1 MKKHRV
7 IFCGTPQF
15 AVPSLKALLAD
26 TRFEIIGVVTQPD
39 MPAGR
44 NLALTAPPVK
54 VLAQGYNLPIFQP
67 LKVSQ
72 IIDTFRDLQPD
83 VIVVVAYAHIIP
95 ASILELPPF
104 GCVNVHG
111 SLLPR
116 YRGASVLQAPIMN
129 GDKETGIT
137 IMKMDATLDTGPL
150 LSQASYVIKPLE
162 TADSL
167 GQKLSQLGADLLP
180 DTLARYL
187 EGNISPQT
195 QDNEQATYVK
205 KLDKKD
211 GIIDWTKS
219 AVEIER
225 FVRAMTSWPSGWTW
239 ISGKQLKIL
248 EIDPTIINLDTYKPG
263 KTFIYNSNLA
273 VQCGSQALIITRL
286 QLEGKKAMTSQE
298 FMRGYKEFVGT
309 VLG

>member
-1 MKKHRV
+1 MKKHRI

-15 AVPSLKALLAD
+15 AVPSLKALLTD
-26 TRFEIIGVVTQPD
+26 SRCEVVGVITQPD

-44 NLALTAPPVK
+44 NLTLTAPPVK
-54 VLAQGYNLPIFQP
+54 ALAQSYNIPIFQP
-67 LKVSQ
+67 LKISQ
-72 IIDTFRDLQPD
+72 IFDTLRDMQPD
-83 VIVVVAYAHIIP
+83 VIVVVAYAQIIP
-95 ASILELPPF
+95 TSILELPSF
-104 GCVNVHG
+104 GCINVHG

-129 GDKETGIT
+129 GDKETGVT

-150 LSQASYVIKPLE
+150 LRQASYKIKPSE

-167 GQKLSQLGADLLP
+167 GEKLSQLGAELLP
-180 DTLARYL
+180 DTITYYL
-187 EGNISPQT
+187 EGNIAPQA
-195 QDNEQATYVK
+195 QNNEQATYVK

-239 ISGKQLKIL
+239 VSGKQLKIL

>member
-1 MKKHRV
+1 MKKHRL

-15 AVPSLKALLAD
+15 AVPSLKALLSD
-26 TRFEIIGVVTQPD
+26 SRFEVVGVVTQPD

-44 NLALTAPPVK
+44 NLTLTAPPVK
-54 VLAQGYNLPIFQP
+54 VLAKSYNLPVFQP

-72 IIDTFRDLQPD
+72 IIDTLRDLEPD
-83 VIVVVAYAHIIP
+83 VIVVAAYAQIIP
-95 ASILELPPF
+95 TSILELPSF
-104 GCVNVHG
+104 GCVNVHA
-111 SLLPR
+111 SLLPY

-129 GDKETGIT
+129 GDKETGVT

-150 LSQASYVIKPLE
+150 LSQSSYPLKPFE

-167 GQKLSQLGADLLP
+167 GLALSQLGAELLP
-180 DTLARYL
+180 DTLADYL
-187 EGNISPQT
+187 EGKISPHE
-195 QDNEQATYVK
+195 QDNEKAKYVK
-205 KLDKKD
+205 RLEKKD
-211 GIIDWTKS
+211 GIIDWTKT

-225 FVRAMTSWPSGWTW
+225 FVRAMTSWPSAWTW

-273 VQCGSQALIITRL
+273 IQCGAQALIIRRL
-286 QLEGKKAMTSQE
+286 QLEGKKAMTSEE
-298 FMRGYKEFVGT
+298 FMRGHKEFVGT